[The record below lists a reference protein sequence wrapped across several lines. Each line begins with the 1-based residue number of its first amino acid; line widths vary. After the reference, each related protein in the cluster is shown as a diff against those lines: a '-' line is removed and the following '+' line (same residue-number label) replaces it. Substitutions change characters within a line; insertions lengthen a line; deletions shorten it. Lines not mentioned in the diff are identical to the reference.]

1 MATGSMLWFFLIQ
14 GVSVVFFGIRGSM
27 RQTCRPS
34 RAEKGLKDWA
44 NVMIWG
50 IQVVNVIILG
60 IRGSTLYF

>member
-1 MATGSMLWFFLIQ
+1 
-14 GVSVVFFGIRGSM
+14 M